1 MSQRVEKVVAM
12 ILAAGAGKRM
22 NAGINKVWLLLDGQ
36 PLFGHTLEVFLKS
49 SLIHRVLLVV
59 NPDELPQFERYLAD
73 HCQST
78 QVPVDLVAGGA
89 ERQDSVANGLQYLR
103 SKFSD
108 KAGYQLVAVH
118 DAARALLTADLLATA
133 VAAGQEYRAAAL
145 GVPVKDTIKQVGAD
159 GLVVATP
166 ERAALWMVQTPQV
179 FDLDLLDQCYRKAT
193 AGGLRFTDDCGV
205 VEYFGHPV
213 KLVRGSYENLKIT
226 TPEDLLVA
234 EAILRRR
241 KHADWTGV

>member
-1 MSQRVEKVVAM
+1 M
-12 ILAAGAGKRM
+12 
-22 NAGINKVWLLLDGQ
+22 
-36 PLFGHTLEVFLKS
+36 
-49 SLIHRVLLVV
+49 
-59 NPDELPQFERYLAD
+59 
-73 HCQST
+73 
-78 QVPVDLVAGGA
+78 
-89 ERQDSVANGLQYLR
+89 
-103 SKFSD
+103 
-108 KAGYQLVAVH
+108 VAVH